1 MRNRPEGSGSARG
14 AGKPF
19 YAARTYRLI
28 TAAFGLLL
36 IGVGCYALFLAGTAG
51 VIRYAGGA
59 AFVAVG
65 VNMVWSAYRAK
76 ESWLSRLGPLP

>member
-1 MRNRPEGSGSARG
+1 MRRG
-14 AGKPF
+14 GKPF
-19 YAARTYRLI
+19 YAGRTYRLI

-36 IGVGCYALFLAGTAG
+36 IGVGCYALFLADTAG
-51 VIRYAGGA
+51 VIRFAGGT

-65 VNMVWSAYRAK
+65 GNMVWSAVTAR

>member
-1 MRNRPEGSGSARG
+1 MRRE
-14 AGKPF
+14 GKPF
-19 YAARTYRLI
+19 YAGRTYRLI

-36 IGVGCYALFLAGTAG
+36 IGVGCYALFLADTAG
-51 VIRYAGGA
+51 VIRFAGGT

-65 VNMVWSAYRAK
+65 GNMVWSAVAAR